1 MDRLKD
7 KVAIITGAAAGI
19 GRETALL
26 FAREGAKVVLCDL
39 AVDQLN
45 HVMKT
50 IEETGGKAIGLKCN
64 VASEEEVKGMVA
76 ASLDAFGRIDVLV
89 NNAGITRDG
98 FVMRMSEESWDLVLN
113 VNLKGT
119 FLCCKHCL
127 IKMKQGAK
135 VINTASISTRGNV
148 GQANYS
154 ASKMGV
160 IGLTR
165 TLALEYARKK
175 ICINAVA
182 PGAVDTPMLAEV
194 PDKMRETMIA
204 KIPLG
209 EPLPP
214 AEIAKAHLFL
224 ASDDA
229 NYITGQTLFV
239 DGGMSVGF

>member
-1 MDRLKD
+1 MDKLKD

-26 FAREGAKVVLCDL
+26 FSKEGASVVLCDL
-39 AVDQLN
+39 AIDPLN
-45 HVMKT
+45 ETVSA
-50 IEETGGKAIGLKCN
+50 IEEAGGRAIGVKCN
-64 VASEEEVKGMVA
+64 VMVEDEVKAMVVA
-76 ASLDAFGRIDVLV
+76 TLEAFGKIDILI

-98 FVMRMSEESWDLVLN
+98 FAMRMSEENWDLVMDI
-113 VNLKGT
+113 NLKGT
-119 FLCCKHCL
+119 FFCCKNCL
-127 IKMKQGAK
+127 TKMKQGSK
-135 VINTASISTRGNV
+135 VINTASISTLGNV
-148 GQANYS
+148 GQANYC

-175 ICINAVA
+175 ICVNAIA
-182 PGAVDTPMLAEV
+182 PGAVDTPMLSEV
-194 PDKMRETMIA
+194 PEKMKEAMIA

-214 AEIAKAHLFL
+214 IEIAKAHLFL

-229 NYITGQTLFV
+229 NYITGQTIFV